1 MNWSKSAPSI
11 FNCIDSIE
19 LVSTGFG
26 MNLKPFHIR
35 MNRNPPFMACFNR
48 APRLLRHSMRWPF
61 LVVEPIAVSNCAFRL
76 WPKSVP
82 PFRFLF
88 GLTEQFDGLNDLVFD
103 LHHVHPAMADF

>member
-61 LVVEPIAVSNCAFRL
+61 LVVEPIAVSNFA
-76 WPKSVP
+76 
-82 PFRFLF
+82 FRFLF

-103 LHHVHPAMADF
+103 LHYVHPAMADF